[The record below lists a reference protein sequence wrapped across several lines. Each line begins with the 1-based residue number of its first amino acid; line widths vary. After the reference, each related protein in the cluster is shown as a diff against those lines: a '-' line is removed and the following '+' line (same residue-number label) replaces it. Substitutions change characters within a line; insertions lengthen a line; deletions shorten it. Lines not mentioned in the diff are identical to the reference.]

1 MVAEA
6 EATPEPKLIDVWNQR
21 IKRHVNA
28 KPGPMASPTQRKMP
42 PRCPHPDASS
52 AATRPVG
59 RKNTIA
65 PMMNSVTEES
75 P

>member
-1 MVAEA
+1 MVVEA
-6 EATPEPKLIDVWNQR
+6 VATPEPKLMAVWNQR
-21 IKRHVNA
+21 TMRHVKA
-28 KPGPMASPTQRKMP
+28 RPGPMASPTQRKMP
-42 PRCPHPDASS
+42 PRWPQPLASS

-65 PMMNSVTEES
+65 PMMKSVTEER